1 MVVPQHAPQR
11 GRVRGLLH
19 SPARVVVAGFGVAV
33 LLGTALLSLPV
44 ASADR
49 DDPASIGVAA
59 FTATSAVTVTGLAVV
74 DTAGQWSVFGE
85 VVILALIQLGGIGI
99 MTLASIVLLLLSRR
113 MGLRHRLNAQ
123 VETGALTLSDVGRIA
138 RGVLILSVVVELVA
152 SSILALRFWITYD
165 DALPTALWSGLFH
178 GVSAFNNAGFSLYS
192 DSLTGFVHDPVVIL
206 TVAAALILGGLGVP
220 VLAELRVDR
229 RRWDRWT
236 LHTKL
241 TLSATAVL
249 IVAGTLLVLLLEW
262 SNPATMGDHT
272 IPQKVLSG
280 FFQGVTPR
288 TAGFNS
294 LDYVGMRET
303 TWVITSVLMF
313 IGAAPASTGG
323 GIKVTTFALL
333 GFVILSEIRGER
345 DVNLFKRRSPTVA
358 ERQALAIALVSVG
371 VVASATLLLMTDS
384 GFSLSRCLFEVT
396 SALGTTGLT
405 TGITGQLPD
414 SSKVLVVLLMF
425 IGRIGPLTLGAAL
438 AVRGRDRRYRYPE
451 ERPLIG

>member
-1 MVVPQHAPQR
+1 
-11 GRVRGLLH
+11 
-19 SPARVVVAGFGVAV
+19 VAV
-33 LLGTALLSLPV
+33 LLGTVLLSLPV
-44 ASADR
+44 ASAER

-59 FTATSAVTVTGLAVV
+59 FTATSAVTVTGLAIV

-113 MGLRHRLNAQ
+113 IGLRHRLNAQ
-123 VETGALTLSDVGRIA
+123 VESGALTLSDVGRIA
-138 RGVLILSVVVELVA
+138 RGVLILSVVVELAA

-165 DALPTALWSGLFH
+165 DALPTALWSGVFH

-206 TVAAALILGGLGVP
+206 TVGAALILGGLGVP

-229 RRWDRWT
+229 WRWDRWT

-262 SNPATMGDHT
+262 SNPASMGGHT

-294 LDYVGMRET
+294 LDYAGMRET
-303 TWVITSVLMF
+303 TWLVTSVLM
-313 IGAAPASTGG
+313 
-323 GIKVTTFALL
+323 L

-345 DVNLFKRRSPTVA
+345 DVNLFNRRSPTVA

-371 VVASATLLLMTDS
+371 VAASATLLLMTDS

-405 TGITGQLPD
+405 TGITAQLPD
-414 SSKVLVVLLMF
+414 SSKVLVVVLMF

-438 AVRGRDRRYRYPE
+438 AVQGRDRRYRYPE